1 MAGAVNR
8 LLHLHLAVCLAAHPP
23 PLVYNWASHPQGIL
37 TQPTPSQNLRQS
49 SFSLACLS
57 ILVSNYQLST
67 VPPVLRVESTHLINH
82 IESEIKVLVAPSCA
96 TLCNPM
102 DCSPL
107 DFSVH
112 GILQARILGWV
123 AIPFS
128 RGIFPAQGLNLGLLC
143 CRQILYHLSSQVLE
157 LNHIRVTYYLL
168 IEWEKGGSYLNQTKV
183 PSCEIPTCSVHT
195 KAHPLSPVLH
205 LLGEDAWWIWI
216 NWVSQQMNEWMSG
229 WVPLCKPASS
239 WWMDYKLPCCCS
251 MTLIADHF

>member
-67 VPPVLRVESTHLINH
+67 VPPVLIVESTHLINH

-102 DCSPL
+102 DCSPPRS
-107 DFSVH
+107 SVL

-123 AIPFS
+123 AMPSS
-128 RGIFPAQGLNLGLLC
+128 RGSSQPRDGTRISYGSCVG
-143 CRQILYHLSSQVLE
+143 SQVLYYWRHLMTTDNWE
-157 LNHIRVTYYLL
+157 LPN
-168 IEWEKGGSYLNQTKV
+168 
-183 PSCEIPTCSVHT
+183 CF
-195 KAHPLSPVLH
+195 
-205 LLGEDAWWIWI
+205 
-216 NWVSQQMNEWMSG
+216 
-229 WVPLCKPASS
+229 ASI
-239 WWMDYKLPCCCS
+239 LPY
-251 MTLIADHF
+251 